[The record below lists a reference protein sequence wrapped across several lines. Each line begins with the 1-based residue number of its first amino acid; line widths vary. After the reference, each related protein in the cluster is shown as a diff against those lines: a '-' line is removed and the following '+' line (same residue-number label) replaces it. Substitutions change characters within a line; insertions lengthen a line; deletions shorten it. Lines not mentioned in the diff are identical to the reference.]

1 MAELILL
8 ALLALLAG
16 MAPYFTIGAIR
27 ATDDRTFSDQRAYAC
42 LCCAGTAVLLAILP
56 VIPPCSSRFCIPP
69 FFLLQRKKRPSRCS
83 SRRALFWLCQLM
95 RVRLGGYLLTQLLCA
110 AMEQER
116 PSAGSGPAKRSC
128 KNSH

>member
-56 VIPPCSSRFCIPP
+56 VIPPAAPGSVFPLFSCYNAKSALRVAVREGC
-69 FFLLQRKKRPSRCS
+69 FFGCVSL
-83 SRRALFWLCQLM
+83 
-95 RVRLGGYLLTQLLCA
+95 
-110 AMEQER
+110 
-116 PSAGSGPAKRSC
+116 
-128 KNSH
+128 